1 MVVSWRFTVTVFP
14 LCSGRWVFTAFAF
27 VTIAAV
33 ALGLIEQ
40 GRPPA
45 WLPTLQSLLLMILAY
60 GLFGMRGARM

>member
-45 WLPTLQSLLLMILAY
+45 WLPTLQSLLL
-60 GLFGMRGARM
+60 